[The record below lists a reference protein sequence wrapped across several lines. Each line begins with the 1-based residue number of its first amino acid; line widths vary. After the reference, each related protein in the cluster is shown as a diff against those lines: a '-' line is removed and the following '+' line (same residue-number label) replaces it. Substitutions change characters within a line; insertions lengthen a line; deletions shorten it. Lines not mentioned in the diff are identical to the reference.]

1 MEKPGNGVAPQ
12 TRWLNAARQKAGTKK
27 VRYRRRVDIRS
38 MILAGGLFCVSSAP
52 PVLAAESYPS
62 RPIRVIVPFAPGG
75 GTDMVARVIAPRLSE
90 RLGTSVI
97 VDNRGGAGAV
107 IGTAIAAK
115 STPDGYTLLVCDT
128 AHTIQPA
135 LQKLE
140 YDPIKSFSLIAS
152 LVTGDSMLVSPANF
166 PAKTLQEFI
175 ALAKQKP
182 RQLVA
187 GTAGPGSSGHM
198 ALELFRVMAGIDLIM
213 AHYKGA
219 GAATIDL
226 LGGSVHIS
234 NVTIQAAL
242 PHLKSGRLRALGV
255 GGLKRSALLPD
266 VPTVAESGLPGYQST
281 GWRGMMGPAGIP
293 APIAARLTREVKT
306 ILGSEDVKTH
316 FLNNAMEI
324 DYRDPQQFA
333 AFIAEEIRRWSGV
346 VRQANITL

>member
-1 MEKPGNGVAPQ
+1 MN
-12 TRWLNAARQKAGTKK
+12 
-27 VRYRRRVDIRS
+27 VRLG
-38 MILAGGLFCVSSAP
+38 ILAVGLLSASSGG
-52 PVLAAESYPS
+52 PVVAGESYPA

-75 GTDMVARVIAPRLSE
+75 GTDMVARVIAPRLAE

-128 AHTIQPA
+128 AHTIQPV

-152 LVTGDSMLVSPANF
+152 LVTGDSMLVSPANV

-182 RQLVA
+182 GQLVA

-226 LGGSVHIS
+226 LGGTVHIS
-234 NVTIQAAL
+234 NVTIQAAV
-242 PHLKSGRLRALGV
+242 PHLKTGRLRALGV
-255 GGLKRSALLPD
+255 GGVKRSALLPD

-281 GWRGMMGPAGIP
+281 GWRGMMGPAGMP
-293 APIAARLTREVKT
+293 APIAARLTREVKA
-306 ILGSEDVKTH
+306 ILSSEEVKTH

-324 DYRDPQQFA
+324 DYRDPQQFSV
-333 AFIAEEIRRWSGV
+333 FIADEIKRWSGV
-346 VRQANITL
+346 VRKANITLQAQ

>member
-1 MEKPGNGVAPQ
+1 MEN
-12 TRWLNAARQKAGTKK
+12 TRGHDVPSSSSWRQARIQAKTPDGRMNM
-27 VRYRRRVDIRS
+27 RY
-38 MILAGGLFCVSSAP
+38 GLFALALMSLSAAIP
-52 PVLAAESYPS
+52 AGAAESYPT
-62 RPIRVIVPFAPGG
+62 RPIRIIVPFAPGG
-75 GTDMVARVIAPRLSE
+75 GTDMVARVIAPKLSE
-90 RLGTSVI
+90 RLGTSVV

-107 IGTAIAAK
+107 IGTGIAAK

-152 LVTGDSMLVSPANF
+152 LVTGDSMLVSPASV

-182 RQLVA
+182 AQLVA

-226 LGGSVHIS
+226 LGGTVHIS
-234 NVTIQAAL
+234 NVTIQAAV
-242 PHLKSGRLRALGV
+242 PHIKTGRIRALGV
-255 GGLKRSALLPD
+255 GGIKRSALLPD
-266 VPTVAESGLPGYQST
+266 LPTVAEQGLQGYQST
-281 GWRGMMGPAGIP
+281 GWRGIMGPAGIP
-293 APIAARLTREVKT
+293 APIASRLAREVKT
-306 ILGSEDVKTH
+306 IVSSEDVKTH

-324 DYRDPQQFA
+324 DYRDPQDFA
-333 AFIAEEIRRWSGV
+333 VFIADEIKRWTGV
-346 VRQANITL
+346 VRKANITLQAQ